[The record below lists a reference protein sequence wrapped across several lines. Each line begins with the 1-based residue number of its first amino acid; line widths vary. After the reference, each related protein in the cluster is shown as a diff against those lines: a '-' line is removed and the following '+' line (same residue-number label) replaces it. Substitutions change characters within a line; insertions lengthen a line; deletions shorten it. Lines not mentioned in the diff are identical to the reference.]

1 MEDLALLI
9 FFFEGQQGKGFPP
22 EVSFPCRV
30 AQEHKCITN
39 VYITDI
45 SLSNEKGGIQIT
57 LFLCPRACE
66 HHSPSLPY
74 SYFLARVPVA
84 PDICFCSTL
93 EEETV
98 RLVPSHGKE
107 SPMLTFL
114 VKV

>member
-1 MEDLALLI
+1 LDYSLTQKNGGPGFADI
-9 FFFEGQQGKGFPP
+9 HFFKVNGGK
-22 EVSFPCRV
+22 VSHLKFRFLVVLPRG
-30 AQEHKCITN
+30 ITN
-39 VYITDI
+39 VYITGI
-45 SLSNEKGGIQIT
+45 SLGNEKGGIQIT

-98 RLVPSHGKE
+98 R
-107 SPMLTFL
+107 FL
-114 VKV
+114 VTARSHLC